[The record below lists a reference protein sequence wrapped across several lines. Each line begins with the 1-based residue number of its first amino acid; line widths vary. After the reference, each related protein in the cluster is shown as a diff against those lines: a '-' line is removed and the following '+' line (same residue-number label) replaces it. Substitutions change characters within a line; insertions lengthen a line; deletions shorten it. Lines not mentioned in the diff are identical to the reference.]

1 MRRPVYRKELGQH
14 HLRTAALSAPLVA
27 FLRPQGALV
36 LEVGPGDGALTGP
49 LLAAGARV
57 WAWELDP
64 AWGLRLPGRVAGAL
78 QVVVGDALDLPFERL
93 PDGALVAGNLPYNV
107 ATPLIDRVL
116 DAVPVA
122 RAAFLVQWE
131 VGERLAAAPGEAAY
145 GAFSVLAQARARV
158 EILGRVARGSF
169 RPPPKVDG
177 AFVGLTPRAD
187 APRGAAAARLR
198 GTAFEL
204 FATRRKTVRN
214 NLARAWGKARAER
227 ALADLELDG
236 SRRPETL
243 TVDEIATLA
252 RYREGEAAGGSIE
265 GVSEDPGRIGP

>member
-1 MRRPVYRKELGQH
+1 MRRPLYRKELGQH
-14 HLRTAALSAPLVA
+14 HLRSAALSAPLVA

-36 LEVGPGDGALTGP
+36 LEIGPGDGALTGP

-64 AWGLRLPGRVAGAL
+64 AWALGLPGRLGGSL
-78 QVVVGDALDLPFERL
+78 QVVVGDALEVPFGRL
-93 PDGALVAGNLPYNV
+93 PDGILIAGNLPYNV

-116 DAVPVA
+116 DAAPVA

-145 GAFSVLAQARARV
+145 GAFSALAQARARV
-158 EILGRVARGSF
+158 EILGRVSRGSF

-187 APRGAAAARLR
+187 APRDAGLR
-198 GTAFEL
+198 ETAFAL
-204 FATRRKTVRN
+204 FAARRKTLRN
-214 NLARAWGKARAER
+214 NLIRAWGRERAEG
-227 ALADLELDG
+227 ALARLGLDG
-236 SRRPETL
+236 RRRPETL
-243 TVDEIATLA
+243 SVAEIVALA
-252 RYREGEAAGGSIE
+252 RCREARVAGGSIE
-265 GVSEDPGRIGP
+265 DVEEDPGRIGP